1 MGLTP
6 LDGLI
11 MGTRCGSIDASVVFF
26 LCDRLNMTPEQ
37 VKEVFNKE
45 SGMLAL
51 SGISSDMRPIEEG
64 FINGEPKCVLAF
76 EMYAYRLA
84 KFISSYYVPLGHVDA
99 ISFAG
104 GIGENSDIIRKL
116 TCDLLQEPFGVKI
129 DDEANA
135 KYMGFKG
142 NGSGK
147 VSTDD
152 SKVAV
157 FMIQTNEELM
167 IARSAM
173 KFVK

>member
-1 MGLTP
+1 
-6 LDGLI
+6 
-11 MGTRCGSIDASVVFF
+11 
-26 LCDRLNMTPEQ
+26 
-37 VKEVFNKE
+37 
-45 SGMLAL
+45 MLAL

-64 FINGEPKCVLAF
+64 YINGEPKCVLAF

-84 KFISSYYVPLGHVDA
+84 RFIASYYVPLGHVDA

-116 TCDLLQEPFGVKI
+116 TCNFLKEAFGVEI
-129 DDEANA
+129 DDELNS

-147 VSTDD
+147 ISKDS
-152 SKVAV
+152 SKVSV

-167 IARSAM
+167 IARSAI